1 MGKEGENNMKG
12 SGLDRCGQQTHFG
25 DGLVAKPY
33 LTLATPCTSVHG
45 FPRQEHWSGQPFP
58 SPGDIPEPGIEPGS
72 PALQAESLLTELPRK
87 HMA

>member
-25 DGLVAKPY
+25 DGLVAKSY
-33 LTLATPCTSVHG
+33 LTLATPCTSVRG
-45 FPRQEHWSGQPFP
+45 FPRQEHWSGQPSP